1 MSMLSMVLNPII
13 KDIENNPKIQAAVIE
28 IEAAESRV
36 LPILQKIDPALL
48 ATALA
53 SLSGGRITPA
63 EAQTIELELVNVFQA
78 IQKLFEEA
86 KGLAK
91 K

>member
-1 MSMLSMVLNPII
+1 MLSMVLNPII
-13 KDIENNPKIQAAVIE
+13 KDIENNPRIQAAILE
-28 IEAAESRV
+28 IETAEAKIMPV
-36 LPILQKIDPALL
+36 LQKIDPALL

-63 EAQTIELELVNVFQA
+63 EAQTIELELVNAFEAV
-78 IQKLFEEA
+78 QKLFVEA
-86 KGLAK
+86 KSVIK